1 MGYRF
6 SLLFVLAFLGY
17 SRTMDEVMRAID
29 EALKAKGLSDSAAS
43 RLAVGNSSLIKNLR
57 HPRGSQRDHPIEN
70 LRKLASVLGLE
81 VYIGP
86 PVRSRQERV
95 IQIDS
100 QDYAQIPLYGVE
112 ASAGP
117 GAENHGAEIVDQL
130 AFQRDWL
137 RKMNVRPADA
147 CLLRVRGDSMTPG
160 LRDGDVALVD
170 RGRTSIRNGRVYA
183 FVDLDRQ
190 ARIKRLQRLDDS
202 TLLIR
207 YDNPDYTWELYRG
220 TDMNR
225 VEMIG
230 EVVWS
235 GHNWSK

>member
-1 MGYRF
+1 MEE
-6 SLLFVLAFLGY
+6 VL
-17 SRTMDEVMRAID
+17 RVID
-29 EALKAKGLSDSAAS
+29 EALKAKGLSDAAAS
-43 RLAVGNSSLIKNLR
+43 RLAVGNPSLIKNLR
-57 HPRGSQRDHPIEN
+57 HPRGNERDHPIEN
-70 LRKLASVLGLE
+70 LMKLARVLGLD

-86 PVRSRQERV
+86 PRRSRQERV

-100 QDYAQIPLYGVE
+100 QDYASIPLYGVE

-117 GAENHGAEIVDQL
+117 GAENHGAEIVDEL
-130 AFQRDWL
+130 AFQRAWL

-147 CLLRVRGDSMTPG
+147 CLMRVRGDSMTPG
-160 LRDGDVALVD
+160 LRDGDVVLVN

-183 FVDLDRQ
+183 FVDLDQQ
-190 ARIKRLQRLDDS
+190 ARIKRLERLDDS

-207 YDNPDYTWELYRG
+207 SDNPDHTSELRRG

-225 VEMIG
+225 IEMIG

-235 GHNWSK
+235 GHNWTS